1 MKHKSVNMTTAIKAT
16 LLFLFSLSIPLHYVN
31 AAGLRA
37 TSARA
42 TIQEKE
48 DMVNQE
54 HHALQNDQQAT
65 SDQETEVL
73 RLTDDDDIEFFK
85 SEIELG
91 YLDRN
96 DFDKAM
102 LASQIAD
109 DDGVEMED
117 DDQYRDRATGGFIHN
132 HTSEVEDL

>member
-1 MKHKSVNMTTAIKAT
+1 
-16 LLFLFSLSIPLHYVN
+16 
-31 AAGLRA
+31 
-37 TSARA
+37 
-42 TIQEKE
+42 
-48 DMVNQE
+48 
-54 HHALQNDQQAT
+54 
-65 SDQETEVL
+65 VL
-73 RLTDDDDIEFFK
+73 RLTDDDDIEFFR

-117 DDQYRDRATGGFIHN
+117 DDQYRDRATGGFIQN